1 MKKIVLTILVIFSF
15 VAVKA
20 QYKNYADYLSTLKKQ
35 GKLTGKE
42 RIYNPN
48 ATKYLQITKPQN
60 YAAKNGSHNNTMG
73 VTSTQCNCWIPRDA
87 SFQPVPFDGSGANGP
102 PTAGDP
108 NFANDDW
115 STSGITLPFSFCLYG
130 DTVGVDT
137 TNQLYINNNGN
148 ISFGSPNAV
157 FTAVPFPSNQ
167 YNMIAPFWGDVDT
180 RNYSSGYVYYQLTP
194 THLIIQWDSVTH
206 FQFNTN
212 GVVGGVEEDS
222 LVNTFQL
229 IITDGT
235 DPLLPAGYNIS
246 FCYGDMQWT
255 TGDASSGVLG
265 FKGFPATVGI
275 NKGDSSNYFQLS
287 LFDTTGSVYT
297 NPTGTPASGVDWLD
311 YRSFLFNSCGTT
323 NNLPPLSISND
334 STVCD
339 TMNVYVVGDT
349 LIIQRLASIP
359 PEANQFTTLTA
370 SSPDLGSNFS
380 IVNSNSGVVA
390 SLTFRVSSNG
400 LTLGNYYHITA
411 TSTDNGTPALSTT
424 INYVVHVLDSSSAVT
439 GIKTINDKQIS
450 IYPNPN
456 NGSFVIETNN
466 TKQLMQVYDVTGK
479 VVLSK
484 TITEKTTIDAGSL
497 NEGVYNVSLTS
508 NKSVINKRLVI
519 VR

>member
-1 MKKIVLTILVIFSF
+1 MKKILLTILIIFSF

-20 QYKNYADYLSTLKKQ
+20 QYKNQGDYLSGLKKQ

-48 ATKYLQITKPQN
+48 ATGLQITKSQN
-60 YAAKNGSHNNTMG
+60 QTANNGSHNPIS
-73 VTSTQCNCWIPRDA
+73 VTSTQCNCWIPKDT
-87 SFQPVPFDGSGANGP
+87 SFHPVPFDGSGASGP
-102 PTAGDP
+102 PVAGDP

-115 STSGITLPFSFCLYG
+115 STFGIKLPFNFCLYG
-130 DTVGVDT
+130 DTVGVDST
-137 TNQLYINNNGN
+137 HQLFINNNGN
-148 ISFGSPNAV
+148 ISFGAPYSD
-157 FTAVPFPSNQ
+157 FTAVAFPSNQ
-167 YNMIAPFWGDVDT
+167 YNMVAPFWGDVDT
-180 RNYSSGYVYYQLTP
+180 RGVGSGYVYYQLTS
-194 THLIIQWDSVTH
+194 THLIIQWDSVGYFMEH
-206 FQFNTN
+206 
-212 GVVGGVEEDS
+212 DDKS
-222 LVNTFQL
+222 NTFQL

-255 TGDASSGVLG
+255 TGDASMGVNG
-265 FKGFPATVGI
+265 FGGVPATVGI
-275 NKGDSSNYFQLS
+275 NKGDGTNYFQLS
-287 LFDTTGSVYT
+287 LFDSSGTAYT
-297 NPTGTPASGVDWLD
+297 NPSGTPASGVDWLD
-311 YRSFLFNSCGTT
+311 YRSFLFNSCGTS

-334 STVCD
+334 STICD

-380 IVNSNSGVVA
+380 VINSNPGVVA

-424 INYVVHVLDSSSAVT
+424 MNYVVHVLDSSSAVT
-439 GIKTINDKQIS
+439 GIKTITDKQIS

-456 NGSFVIETNN
+456 TGSFVVETNN
-466 TKQLMQVYDVTGK
+466 TKQFMQVYDVTGK

-484 TITEKTTIDAGSL
+484 TITEKTTIDACSL

-508 NKSVINKRLVI
+508 NKGVVNKRLVI

>member
-1 MKKIVLTILVIFSF
+1 MKKILLSTLAILLF
-15 VAVKA
+15 VSVKA
-20 QYKNYADYLSTLKKQ
+20 QYKNYGDYISTLKKQ

-48 ATKYLQITKPQN
+48 ATKGLQITKSINQV
-60 YAAKNGSHNNTMG
+60 AKNGSHNNTMG
-73 VTSTQCNCWIPRDA
+73 VTSTQCNCWIPRDT
-87 SFQPVPFDGSGANGP
+87 SFHPVPFDGSGANGP

-115 STSGITLPFSFCLYG
+115 STNGITLPFGFCLYG
-130 DTVGVDT
+130 DTVGVDST
-137 TNQLYINNNGN
+137 HQLFINNNGN
-148 ISFGSPNAV
+148 ISFGTPNAI
-157 FTAVPFPSNQ
+157 FTAVPFPSGQ

-180 RNYSSGYVYYQLTP
+180 RNYSSGFVYYQLTA
-194 THLIIQWDSVTH
+194 THLIIQWDSVAHYQGST
-206 FQFNTN
+206 
-212 GVVGGVEEDS
+212 GGGTGTEEDS

-229 IITDGT
+229 IITNGT
-235 DPLLPAGYNIS
+235 DPILPTGYNIS

-265 FKGFPATVGI
+265 FGGFPATVGI

-287 LFDTTGSVYT
+287 LFDTVGTAYT
-297 NPTGTPASGVDWLD
+297 NPTGTPPSGVDWLD

-339 TMNVYVVGDT
+339 TMTVYVVGDT
-349 LIIQRLASIP
+349 LLIQRLSFIP
-359 PEANQFTTLTA
+359 PEANQLTTITA
-370 SSPDLGSNFS
+370 SSADLGSNFS
-380 IVNSNSGVVA
+380 VLNSNSGVTA
-390 SLTFRVSSNG
+390 SLTFQVSSNG

-411 TSTDNGTPALSTT
+411 TSTDNGTPSLSTT
-424 INYVVHVLDSSSAVT
+424 MNYVIHVLDSSSAVT
-439 GIKTINDKQIS
+439 GIKMINDKQIS

-456 NGSFVIETNN
+456 NGSFVVETNN
-466 TKQLMQVYDVTGK
+466 TKQFMQVYDVTGK

-484 TITEKTTIDAGSL
+484 TITEKTTIDANSL
-497 NEGVYNVSLTS
+497 SEGVYNISLTS
-508 NKSVINKRLVI
+508 NKGVVNKRLVI